1 MWLHTIP
8 GFACAAKHF
17 PGNGQDF
24 RDAHIANNVNYF
36 DVEEWDA
43 TYGKVYRTLIEND
56 LDAIMGGHILMPKY
70 AKAIYEGRKNWE
82 FRKPPPPIFKTIYI
96 YESAPV
102 SKITGT
108 VVFSEEIRGVP
119 LSVYEI
125 VKTNKCFTRNL
136 PGITAFELEEYT
148 GPLNLVSALR
158 VHRAERLEHPITFNA
173 KPPQNWNSI
182 R

>member
-1 MWLHTIP
+1 MDVNTMNQAFL
-8 GFACAAKHF
+8 AANPEIRKNLKKAYDKSH
-17 PGNGQDF
+17 P
-24 RDAHIANNVNYF
+24 
-36 DVEEWDA
+36 
-43 TYGKVYRTLIEND
+43 KVIVMSLK
-56 LDAIMGGHILMPKY
+56 PKY

-82 FRKPPPPIFKTIYI
+82 FRKTPPPLFKTIYI

-108 VVFSEEIRGVP
+108 VIFAEEIRGVSP
-119 LSVYEI
+119 SVYEI

-158 VHRAERLEHPITFNA
+158 VYRVERLKHPITFSA
-173 KPPQNWNSI
+173 KPPQNWGTF
-182 R
+182 RGCLRHGGEA

>member
-1 MWLHTIP
+1 MIDVDIMNRAFL
-8 GFACAAKHF
+8 AAHPEMKKRLKKEYDKSH
-17 PGNGQDF
+17 P
-24 RDAHIANNVNYF
+24 
-36 DVEEWDA
+36 
-43 TYGKVYRTLIEND
+43 KV
-56 LDAIMGGHILMPKY
+56 IMMSLKPKY

-82 FRKPPPPIFKTIYI
+82 FRKTPPPLFREIYI

-136 PGITAFELEEYT
+136 PGITALELEEYA
-148 GPLNLVSALR
+148 GRLNLVSALR
-158 VHRAERLEHPITFNA
+158 VHRAERLEHTIAFDA
-173 KPPQNWNSI
+173 KPPQNWGTF
-182 R
+182 RACLKHGGEA

>member
-1 MWLHTIP
+1 MDVNTMNQAFL
-8 GFACAAKHF
+8 AANPEIRKF
-17 PGNGQDF
+17 LKK
-24 RDAHIANNVNYF
+24 
-36 DVEEWDA
+36 
-43 TYGKVYRTLIEND
+43 TYDKSHPKVIVMSLK
-56 LDAIMGGHILMPKY
+56 PKY

-82 FRKPPPPIFKTIYI
+82 FRKTPPPLFKTIYI

-102 SKITGT
+102 SKITGM

-119 LSVYEI
+119 WSVYEI

-158 VHRAERLEHPITFNA
+158 VHRAERLEHTINFSA
-173 KPPQNWNSI
+173 KPPQNWGTF
-182 R
+182 RGCLKHGGEA